1 MSKRAGYR
9 GAPRTVASAEEA
21 AEAIEAEEAAKA
33 EELSENDEIIGV
45 WSELG
50 WFRWLPNCVIVVDE
64 LFAIEESVSREQ
76 FESAVNA
83 LEGERLFGSPLW
95 AIAPPLPL
103 ADEAG
108 AAQSPADVE
117 TEDAEI
123 RAVLAARHDR
133 WLSSLARRGIDA
145 VDTVDDLVDALIELG
160 LLLENDSGLWL
171 SPTPGDPIQV
181 LEPSEDDA
189 RDEIGYRL
197 EDDAAELDDLLFDM
211 FFEPERDEFATT
223 TRRLA
228 QECGTDTEFLTVVLA
243 DLIDDPDTGFSAERF
258 GSLDGQAIRALEDHQ
273 KFTFRLDPRIRDD
286 VMSLAQQ
293 LENVVEPD

>member
-1 MSKRAGYR
+1 MSKRAGYK
-9 GAPRTVASAEEA
+9 GAPRTASSAEEA
-21 AEAIEAEEAAKA
+21 AEAIEAQVAAKA

-76 FESAVNA
+76 FSSAVSA

-95 AIAPPLPL
+95 AIAPPPE
-103 ADEAG
+103 AEDEVA
-108 AAQSPADVE
+108 AAQSPAEVKA
-117 TEDAEI
+117 EDAEI
-123 RAVLAARHDR
+123 RAVLSARHDR
-133 WLSSLARRGIDA
+133 WLSSLARRGIGVVESA
-145 VDTVDDLVDALIELG
+145 DDLVDALIELG
-160 LLLENDSGLWL
+160 LLLENDAGLWL

-181 LEPSEDDA
+181 LEASEDDA
-189 RDEIGYRL
+189 RDEIRYRL
-197 EDDAAELDDLLFDM
+197 DDDAAELDDLLFDM

-228 QECGTDTEFLTVVLA
+228 QECGTDTEFLTLVLA
-243 DLIDDPDTGFSAERF
+243 DLIDDPDTGYSAERF
-258 GSLDGQAIRALEDHQ
+258 GPLDGAAIRALEDHQ

-293 LENVVEPD
+293 LESDVEPV

>member
-21 AEAIEAEEAAKA
+21 AEAIEAAEAAKSD
-33 EELSENDEIIGV
+33 ELSENDEIIGV

-76 FESAVNA
+76 FATAVTA

-95 AIAPPLPL
+95 AIAPPPGA
-103 ADEAG
+103 ADG
-108 AAQSPADVE
+108 VNPAQSPAEVE
-117 TEDAEI
+117 AEEAEI
-123 RAVLAARHDR
+123 RSVLAARHDR
-133 WLSSLARRGIDA
+133 WLNSLGRRGIGP
-145 VDTVDDLVDALIELG
+145 VDSVDELVDALIELG
-160 LLLENDSGLWL
+160 LLMENGAGLWL
-171 SPTPGDPIQV
+171 SPAPGDPIQV
-181 LEPSEDDA
+181 LEASEDDA

-197 EDDAAELDDLLFDM
+197 DDDAAELDDVLFDM

-228 QECGTDTEFLTVVLA
+228 QECGTDTEFLTLVLA
-243 DLIDDPDTGFSAERF
+243 DLIDDPDTGYSAERF
-258 GSLDGQAIRALEDHQ
+258 GALDGAAIRALEDHQ

-293 LENVVEPD
+293 LESVVEPD